1 MSSYELVT
9 ADIERLPHR
18 SVYGP
23 VKRFKRRLLRTLGR
37 WHRADYDVHLV
48 FEQDHPVYKKITF
61 NDAATAARVTRNLQ
75 RFGPSQHLPQWRHTR
90 GRQLWVEFVDG
101 QPYDRM
107 SCIEIDAIARC
118 FTEFARRGSR
128 LVPLEQ
134 TGYGA
139 QHESNLVY
147 LHRRGLI
154 DSALIEALRAKSADL
169 RPSHLRIGFDYRD
182 PIAPN
187 LVQRADS
194 GAFCAI
200 DIKNWH
206 ADTLVGEGLAK
217 TTDRWLDPASRDR
230 VLAHMSDC
238 GLGDIAETFEFLETY
253 ERCARICRSV
263 QIETAALGRIKKR
276 GIKSARLA
284 AMVDR

>member
-1 MSSYELVT
+1 MT
-9 ADIERLPHR
+9 HA
-18 SVYGP
+18 
-23 VKRFKRRLLRTLGR
+23 
-37 WHRADYDVHLV
+37 
-48 FEQDHPVYKKITF
+48 
-61 NDAATAARVTRNLQ
+61 LQ
-75 RFGPSQHLPQWRHTR
+75 RFGPSEHLPQWRHTR

-107 SCIEIDAIARC
+107 SRFEIDAIARC

-128 LVPLEQ
+128 LAPLEQ
-134 TGYGA
+134 TVYWA

-147 LHRRGLI
+147 LH
-154 DSALIEALRAKSADL
+154 DNALVDGATIEALRAKSEAL
-169 RPSHLRIGFDYRD
+169 RPTHLRIGFDYRD

-217 TTDRWLDPASRDR
+217 TTDRWLDAASRDR
-230 VLAHMSDC
+230 VLTHMSDH
-238 GLGDIAETFEFLETY
+238 GLGDIADVFDFLVIY
-253 ERCARICRSV
+253 ERCARIRRSA
-263 QIETAALGRIKKR
+263 QIEMAALGRIKKR
-276 GIKSARLA
+276 SIKSARLA
-284 AMVDR
+284 ALIA